1 MNRKKIIIYI
11 IVGIL
16 SCFLVCLFGSYHLAK
31 EYVAKDFENTIDNLI
46 VDFEKTYGMEDNSGV
61 GDSYFVT
68 TPEALMGEFSK
79 EADHKYP
86 WQAVF
91 TTDNREIVTRSG
103 SWMYFY
109 NGSLHENINFD
120 EYLTEQHWEI
130 LDKFWSKIEYPT
142 YIDNPN
148 SRRYVGY
155 GLDYNRL
162 DDGKIVPVKLT
173 VVELE
178 RPENMVTLQFSN
190 EKAMYHFCGN
200 MLDYESKDSKEW
212 VRLGEYY
219 IPIADESIPIKSGG
233 YVREHFTDVE
243 NNGRNREIYQLLT
256 ERLSEENI
264 QNDYVNKLTK
274 NQKYY
279 EGNTYLYEGYLQI
292 NGKYYTMYLL
302 AEYSVFDEVIRSKVF
317 LNAVKIQ
324 SMLLIFL
331 GVVILLI
338 TNYLYK
344 KNEKLEI
351 SRQMFTS
358 AVAHELKTPVAIIQ
372 NQCECILEDI
382 APEKNKEYVKSV
394 YDEATVMN
402 RMIMAFLQY
411 SRLQTMTQVEKEKC
425 NLCDIVN
432 GELQKYEDLIEAAG
446 LVLDV
451 ELGADVCVVANKELL
466 AVVVGNYLSNAYK
479 YTDEGK
485 CVKVVLCQDE
495 KKVYFEVFNEGGY
508 IDAESENYIWDVL
521 GRQDKARNR
530 KLGSSGMGL
539 PICQK
544 ILELHGFEYGY
555 ENVENG
561 VKFWFRG

>member
-1 MNRKKIIIYI
+1 MSRKKINIYI
-11 IVGIL
+11 IIGIL
-16 SCFLVCLFGSYHLAK
+16 SCFLVCLFGSYHLGK

-46 VDFEKTYGMEDNSGV
+46 VDFEKTYGMEDNFGV
-61 GDSYFVT
+61 GDSYFET
-68 TPEALMGEFSK
+68 TPEALMGEFSR
-79 EADHKYP
+79 EADHTYP

-91 TTDNREIVTRSG
+91 TTDSREIVVRSG

-109 NGSLHENINFD
+109 NRYYHVNINFD
-120 EYLTEQHWEI
+120 EYLTDEQWEL
-130 LDKFWSKIEYPT
+130 LDDFWSKIEYPT
-142 YIDNPN
+142 YIDNPK
-148 SRRYVGY
+148 SREYVGY
-155 GLDYNRL
+155 GLDFNKN
-162 DDGKIVPVKLT
+162 DGEIIPVKLT
-173 VVELE
+173 MVELE
-178 RPENMVTLQFSN
+178 RPENMVTLQFSD
-190 EKAMYHFCGN
+190 EKAYSHFSGN
-200 MLDYESKDSKEW
+200 MLDFESKDAKEW
-212 VRLGEYY
+212 TRLGEYY
-219 IPIADESIPIKSGG
+219 IPIADESISNKSAG
-233 YVREHFTDVE
+233 YVNTHFTDVD
-243 NNGRNREIYQLLT
+243 NHGRNRELYQSLT
-256 ERLSEENI
+256 ERLNEEKI
-264 QNDYVNKLTK
+264 QKDYVYKLTH
-274 NQKYY
+274 NQKYCW
-279 EGNTYLYEGYLQI
+279 GNTYLYEGYLQI
-292 NGKYYTMYLL
+292 NGKYYTMYFL
-302 AEYSVFDEVIRSKVF
+302 AEYSEFEEVLQSEVFRNAIKV
-317 LNAVKIQ
+317 Q
-324 SMLLIFL
+324 SMLLVFL

-411 SRLQTMTQVEKEKC
+411 SRLQTMTQIEKEKC
-425 NLCDIVN
+425 NLRNIVN

-446 LVLDV
+446 LVLDI
-451 ELGADVCVVANKELL
+451 ELDEEACVVANKELL

-479 YTDEGK
+479 YTAEGK
-485 CVKVVLCQDE
+485 CVKVVLRQDD

-544 ILELHGFEYGY
+544 ILELHGFEFGY